1 MAAQTGRTYG
11 RTAYPWQIDKQTP
24 WPTGAVPHMIAMRSE
39 LLATVRDQSAV
50 RGILRLGVSET
61 IVHTWLPRFIKAV
74 AAAYPNLSLEIDVDI
89 SRTLQAKLL
98 SQEIDLAF
106 LVGPI
111 SAPGIKNRLLN
122 TYPLAFVASPKLD
135 VPKDATIQQLAAFPI
150 FTFPRRTQPYEMV
163 RSLFNRPGVP
173 PVNLNASSSLATIVY
188 LAVEG
193 SGIAIIPREIVA
205 SELQSGA
212 LKTVG
217 IDIEIPELVFTAAWL
232 TSPDTLAIELAA
244 DIAVQLACQ

>member
-1 MAAQTGRTYG
+1 LIGKPAENLGPCHCLALGQSSADALEYRPEYFALLAADPGFSAQPRNIAVSFNLQLPRRPERTSKALHLDRKAGR
-11 RTAYPWQIDKQTP
+11 YPWKSKKRE
-24 WPTGAVPHMIAMRSE
+24 TGVG
-39 LLATVRDQSAV
+39 VR
-50 RGILRLGVSET
+50 T
-61 IVHTWLPRFIKAV
+61 
-74 AAAYPNLSLEIDVDI
+74 
-89 SRTLQAKLL
+89 
-98 SQEIDLAF
+98 
-106 LVGPI
+106 
-111 SAPGIKNRLLN
+111 
-122 TYPLAFVASPKLD
+122 
-135 VPKDATIQQLAAFPI
+135 LAAFPI